1 MTIRI
6 ECTLELISGNDLLQ
20 YASKCFDEDIINGV
34 FIINKKYNMQSA
46 AFINDN
52 FPYGGHKLMNVF

>member
-1 MTIRI
+1 MRI
-6 ECTLELISGNDLLQ
+6 EGTLELISEDDLLQ

-34 FIINKKYNMQSA
+34 FIIHKKKYNMQSV

-52 FPYGGHKLMNVF
+52 FPDGDHKLILFG